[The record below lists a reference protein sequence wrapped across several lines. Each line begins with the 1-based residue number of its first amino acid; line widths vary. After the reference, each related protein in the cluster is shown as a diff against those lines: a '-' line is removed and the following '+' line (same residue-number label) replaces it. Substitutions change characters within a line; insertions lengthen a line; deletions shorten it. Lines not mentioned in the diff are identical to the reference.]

1 MSLSMK
7 SQLTAKLKRKKNLFE
22 PKLGYNPGEMFSKA
36 LSTVPPVRR

>member
-7 SQLTAKLKRKKNLFE
+7 SINSQAKEKKNLFK